1 MPQKKENSGRNF
13 PRSGKM
19 EASKHDASFNG
30 DKFSNSGLLTEIIDL
45 FPNLFYWTQTIDGES
60 ESVYYSSNIIN
71 VTGYLGDE
79 IQSMPGRG
87 LSLVVDEDLSP
98 VKNHLNNFTNDA
110 SRNFTELVYRI
121 RKRDDVVIWLKENIA
136 VTRSKEGK
144 IESYFGIVEN
154 ISSLKEADQSLQKSS
169 EELKQL
175 NASKDKFI
183 SILSHDLRSPF
194 TSILGFS
201 EILMNEPDLSVAE
214 RHEYLNYIHESSQTQ
229 LQLIN
234 YLLDWSRLQTGRIK
248 IEPQRLNAQTLIYN
262 CVSSLTGNAIRKNID
277 IKVEVRESI
286 FIQAD
291 ERLVNQVFTNIL
303 SNAIKFSN
311 EGEKVEIFAD
321 VFNDDKI
328 EFIFKDK
335 GIGISESN
343 KIKMFSVEKMFS
355 TEGTKGEKG
364 TGLGLPLVKEIINKH
379 NCEIW
384 FYSEAGKGSE
394 FHFTLPLSH
403 NTILLIEDDETQLS
417 LIEKA
422 IKDEYPSFRLVT
434 AINGYEAMSIIL
446 DRLPS
451 LIITSHD
458 MPLMTGLELI
468 ESLKKGDKNFRI
480 PVIASVQLITDEL
493 RKSYQELGVSAI
505 LQKPVDINL
514 LTQKL
519 QLILEY

>member
-1 MPQKKENSGRNF
+1 MLQKKENSEKGLPN
-13 PRSGKM
+13 SGSPK
-19 EASKHDASFNG
+19 AAAPNALIIG
-30 DKFSNSGLLTEIIDL
+30 DKLSNAGLLTEIIEL
-45 FPNLFYWTQTIDGES
+45 FPTLFFWTQTIDDEK
-60 ESVYYSSNIIN
+60 ESVYYSSNIII

-87 LSLVVDEDLSP
+87 LSLVVEEDLSS
-98 VKNHLNNFTNDA
+98 VKNNLTNFTNDA
-110 SRNFTELVYRI
+110 SRYSTEFVYRI
-121 RKRDDVVIWLKENIA
+121 RRKDGKIIWLKESIA

-144 IESYFGIVEN
+144 IESYFGIVED
-154 ISSLKEADQSLQKSS
+154 ISSLKEADQSLQKSN

-201 EILMNEPDLSVAE
+201 EILMNEPDLSIAE

-234 YLLDWSRLQTGRIK
+234 YLLDWSRLQTGRIR

-277 IKVEVRESI
+277 IKVDVRETI

-291 ERLVNQVFTNIL
+291 ERLINQVFTNIL

-311 EGEKVEIFAD
+311 EGGKVEIFAN

-328 EFIFKDK
+328 EFVFKDE
-335 GIGISESN
+335 GIGISEAN

-403 NTILLIEDDETQLS
+403 NTILLIEDDEDQQAI
-417 LIEKA
+417 IEK
-422 IKDEYPSFRLVT
+422 IINDEYPTFRLVT
-434 AINGYEAMSIIL
+434 AVNGYEAMSIIL
-446 DRLPS
+446 DKLPS

-480 PVIASVQLITDEL
+480 PVIASVQAITDEL
-493 RKSYQELGVSAI
+493 RKAYQELGVTTI

-514 LTQKL
+514 LSQKL
-519 QLILEY
+519 QLILE